1 EETST
6 SSGWAPKP
14 RPRPS
19 PRRCGGSGRSCGA
32 GAEDHDEPNHEV
44 SEVDADLL
52 GRRWTPCSGARRSS
66 PGAVP
71 EAPPGVSG
79 LALQALIR
87 ITSFAEFAAEAEHRH
102 KMLDDEPITLT
113 NHPAAY
119 GRPRHR
125 SGAAAQQG
133 CVCSEPCMNRHRSH
147 FEGVLSFVHLFNPPS
162 VPPSPPP
169 PSGTHT

>member
-1 EETST
+1 GDLNLVGLGAQATAEAVAE
-6 SSGWAPKP
+6 AL
-14 RPRPS
+14 
-19 PRRCGGSGRSCGA
+19 RRERAELRGGSR
-32 GAEDHDEPNHEV
+32 
-44 SEVDADLL
+44 
-52 GRRWTPCSGARRSS
+52 
-66 PGAVP
+66 
-71 EAPPGVSG
+71 G

>member
-102 KMLDDEPITLT
+102 KAMLCYIDVRYADIL
-113 NHPAAY
+113 
-119 GRPRHR
+119 GRAPRN
-125 SGAAAQQG
+125 GATF
-133 CVCSEPCMNRHRSH
+133 CVASRWLE
-147 FEGVLSFVHLFNPPS
+147 FEV
-162 VPPSPPP
+162 
-169 PSGTHT
+169 